1 MTKATQSQIA
11 MLYIKEFSEKDLSS
25 LETMFADNIIL
36 IDWDGMLV
44 GKENVLAF
52 NQTLFSQL
60 AKIQIDIDKIAIGH
74 DTIMLEIKVIVDS
87 KTKIPVVDIID
98 FDQDNKIKQIRA
110 YKR

>member
-11 MLYIKEFSEKDLSS
+11 MLYIKAFSEKDLSS